1 MAHRRN
7 RWLLFCLSISLLP
20 TACNRAQRSPM
31 REPSLEATLEG
42 APPAAAS
49 ETVAKGD
56 EAAEGPD
63 CSALGRRVTHCLGPA
78 GGSVRIGP
86 LGAVVATSDGLLTL
100 EVPAAALRSPVTV
113 RIAPTTAPPWTEGFV
128 SHVYDFS
135 PDVDFAIP
143 ARLTLAYR
151 NADVPE
157 GVPEVKLSL
166 YTVENGAWTRA
177 RESAID
183 RRKHEVSAPLDR
195 LRTAGALA
203 PMTSLSI
210 LSPAGTLKVGDSQ
223 VFQAVTVPEGRAVS
237 WAVAPRTIAVIDS
250 RTGRLTALAPG
261 RARVVASGASLLRAA
276 ELEVV
281 LPTGPGVDGTR

>member
-1 MAHRRN
+1 VRIVR
-7 RWLLFCLSISLLP
+7 
-20 TACNRAQRSPM
+20 
-31 REPSLEATLEG
+31 
-42 APPAAAS
+42 
-49 ETVAKGD
+49 V
-56 EAAEGPD
+56 AAE
-63 CSALGRRVTHCLGPA
+63 
-78 GGSVRIGP
+78 
-86 LGAVVATSDGLLTL
+86 VATSDGLLTL

-195 LRTAGALA
+195 TAHGRGTGAHDVA
-203 PMTSLSI
+203 VHPV
-210 LSPAGTLKVGDSQ
+210 AGRDLEGGRQPGLPSRHR
-223 VFQAVTVPEGRAVS
+223 PEGRAVS
-237 WAVAPRTIAVIDS
+237 WTVAPRTIAVIDS

-276 ELEVV
+276 ESRSCCH
-281 LPTGPGVDGTR
+281 GPGVDGTR

>member
-1 MAHRRN
+1 
-7 RWLLFCLSISLLP
+7 
-20 TACNRAQRSPM
+20 
-31 REPSLEATLEG
+31 
-42 APPAAAS
+42 
-49 ETVAKGD
+49 
-56 EAAEGPD
+56 
-63 CSALGRRVTHCLGPA
+63 
-78 GGSVRIGP
+78 
-86 LGAVVATSDGLLTL
+86 
-100 EVPAAALRSPVTV
+100 
-113 RIAPTTAPPWTEGFV
+113 
-128 SHVYDFS
+128 
-135 PDVDFAIP
+135 VDFATRP
-143 ARLTLAYR
+143 ALTLAYR

-237 WAVAPRTIAVIDS
+237 WTVAPRTIAVIDS
-250 RTGRLTALAPG
+250 RTGRLTTLPRDVPAWSRPDEPVARRGG
-261 RARVVASGASLLRAA
+261 R
-276 ELEVV
+276 VV
-281 LPTGPGVDGTR
+281 LPGAGVDGTR